1 MIEKTYF
8 GLSVH
13 VYSERCVLESDIQKL
28 PFYTFWKE
36 SAKGTTC
43 LLLDGDNGIY
53 LHDWENFCK
62 LFIETGK
69 HRLIDNKS
77 LVRGSN
83 E

>member
-1 MIEKTYF
+1 MKEKTYF

-13 VYSERCVLESDIQKL
+13 INNERYVLESDIKNL

-36 SAKGTTC
+36 SARGTTC

-69 HRLIDNKS
+69 IGLKDN
-77 LVRGSN
+77 N
-83 E
+83 